1 MKIFQKTLNK
11 KVTFKGISLHAGEL
25 TTINLLPA
33 KINQGIIFKR
43 IDLKNSK
50 PIPALWNN
58 VKVANLCTM
67 IKNSNG
73 DSISTIEHLMFA
85 LYALEI
91 TNVMIE
97 VDGPEIPILDGSS
110 LLFIQELITSGLN
123 EQKTEI
129 PQLDI
134 KNSVEIIEQNKFIK
148 YEPNQNKYLEIDYTL
163 DYNDQ
168 LIKKQ
173 RKVVKNIQK
182 NYKEIFN
189 ARTFCHQEDLEK
201 IFAMGLAKGGS
212 LDNAIVIS
220 GKKVLNQEGL
230 RYKDEFVRHKILD
243 CAGDLYLSGFFIKGK
258 ITCNQGGHELTNK
271 LLRKIFSN
279 SKNYKLKMP
288 NNLIKNKKISKID
301 NNLRYKVAI

>member
-1 MKIFQKTLNK
+1 MKILQKTLNK
-11 KVTFKGISLHAGEL
+11 KISFKGIALHTGIV

-33 KINQGIIFKR
+33 KIDQGIIFKR
-43 IDLKNSK
+43 IDLKNSE

-67 IKNSNG
+67 IKNFKG

-91 TNVMIE
+91 TNVIIE
-97 VDGPEIPILDGSS
+97 VHGPEIPILDGSS
-110 LLFIQELITSGLN
+110 LLFIQELIGCGLK
-123 EQKTEI
+123 EQKNWI
-129 PQLDI
+129 PELKI
-134 KNSVEIIEQNKFIK
+134 KKSVEIVEQNKFIK
-148 YEPNQNKYLEIDYTL
+148 YEPNQTKYLEIDYTL
-163 DYNDQ
+163 DYKDQ

-173 RKVVKNIQK
+173 RKIIKNVQS

-220 GKKVLNQEGL
+220 GKKILNQEGL
-230 RYKDEFVRHKILD
+230 RHKDEFVRHKILD

-271 LLRKIFSN
+271 LLQKILSN
-279 SKNYKLKMP
+279 KKNYTIS
-288 NNLIKNKKISKID
+288 NISNYYEKKIMTNIKSNID
-301 NNLRYKVAI
+301 YGKGF

>member
-1 MKIFQKTLNK
+1 VKILQKTLNK
-11 KVTFKGISLHAGEL
+11 KISFKGIALHTGIV

-33 KINQGIIFKR
+33 KIDQGIIFKR
-43 IDLKNSK
+43 IDLKNSE

-67 IKNSNG
+67 IKNFKG

-91 TNVMIE
+91 TNVIIE
-97 VDGPEIPILDGSS
+97 VHGPEIPILDGSS
-110 LLFIQELITSGLN
+110 LLFIQELIGCGLK
-123 EQKTEI
+123 EQKNWI
-129 PQLDI
+129 PELKI
-134 KNSVEIIEQNKFIK
+134 KKSVEIVEQNKFIK
-148 YEPNQNKYLEIDYTL
+148 YEPNQTKYLEIDYTL
-163 DYNDQ
+163 DYKDQ

-173 RKVVKNIQK
+173 RKIIKNVQS

-220 GKKVLNQEGL
+220 GKKILNQEGL
-230 RYKDEFVRHKILD
+230 RHKDEFVRHKILD

-271 LLRKIFSN
+271 LLQKILSN
-279 SKNYKLKMP
+279 KKNYTIS
-288 NNLIKNKKISKID
+288 NISNYYEKKIMTNIKSNID
-301 NNLRYKVAI
+301 YGKGF

>member
-1 MKIFQKTLNK
+1 MKILQKTLNK
-11 KVTFKGISLHAGEL
+11 KVTLSGISLHAGVV
-25 TTINLLPA
+25 TTVHLFPA
-33 KINQGIIFKR
+33 KINHGIVFKR
-43 IDLKNSK
+43 IDLNNSK

-67 IKNSNG
+67 IKNSKG

-110 LLFIQELITSGLN
+110 LLFIQELITSGLS

-129 PQLDI
+129 PQLEI
-134 KNSVEIIEQNKFIK
+134 KNSIEIIEQNKFIK

-163 DYNDQ
+163 DYKDQ

-173 RKVVKNIQK
+173 RKVVKNIQN
-182 NYKEIFN
+182 NYKEVFN

-230 RYKDEFVRHKILD
+230 RYKDEFARHKILD

-279 SKNYKLKMP
+279 SKNYKVKIP

-301 NNLRYKVAI
+301 NNLTFKVAI

>member
-1 MKIFQKTLNK
+1 VKIFQKTLNK
-11 KVTFKGISLHAGEL
+11 KVTFKGISLHAGEV

-50 PIPALWNN
+50 PTLASWNN

-67 IKNSNG
+67 IKNSKG
-73 DSISTIEHLMFA
+73 ESVSTIEHLMFA

-91 TNVMIE
+91 TNVTIE

-110 LLFIQELITSGLN
+110 LLFIQELITSGIS
-123 EQKTEI
+123 EQKTEMPELI
-129 PQLDI
+129 I
-134 KNSVEIIEQNKFIK
+134 NNSVEVVEQNKFIK

-163 DYNDQ
+163 DYKDQ

-173 RKVVKNIQK
+173 RKVVKNIQ
-182 NYKEIFN
+182 NSYKEIYN

-271 LLRKIFSN
+271 LLQKILSN
-279 SKNYKLKMP
+279 PKNYTINNMEKSLKKKLITTAKP
-288 NNLIKNKKISKID
+288 NIS
-301 NNLRYKVAI
+301 YKVAI

>member
-1 MKIFQKTLNK
+1 MKILQKTLNQ
-11 KVTFKGISLHAGEL
+11 KVTFTGISLHSGVV
-25 TTINLLPA
+25 TSINLLPT
-33 KINQGIIFKR
+33 KINDGIVFKR
-43 IDLKNSK
+43 VDIKNSK
-50 PIPALWNN
+50 PIRALWSN
-58 VKVANLCTM
+58 VKGANLCTT
-67 IKNSNG
+67 IKNTRG

-91 TNVMIE
+91 TNVIVE

-110 LLFIQELITSGLN
+110 LLFIQKIISSGLK

-129 PQLDI
+129 QEFEI
-134 KNSVEIIEQNKFIK
+134 KNSVKIIENNKFIK

-163 DYNDQ
+163 DYKDQ

-173 RKVVKNIQK
+173 RKVVKNVQN

-220 GKKVLNQEGL
+220 GKKILNQEGL

-243 CAGDLYLSGFFIKGK
+243 CAGDLYLSGFFLKGK

-271 LLRKIFSN
+271 LLQKIFSD
-279 SKNYKLKMP
+279 S
-288 NNLIKNKKISKID
+288 NNFLLEKKIQKI
-301 NNLRYKVAI
+301 

>member
-1 MKIFQKTLNK
+1 
-11 KVTFKGISLHAGEL
+11 
-25 TTINLLPA
+25 
-33 KINQGIIFKR
+33 
-43 IDLKNSK
+43 
-50 PIPALWNN
+50 
-58 VKVANLCTM
+58 
-67 IKNSNG
+67 
-73 DSISTIEHLMFA
+73 
-85 LYALEI
+85 
-91 TNVMIE
+91 MIE

-163 DYNDQ
+163 DYKDQ

-173 RKVVKNIQK
+173 RKLVKNIQN

-189 ARTFCHQEDLEK
+189 ARTYCHQEDLEK

-230 RYKDEFVRHKILD
+230 RYKD
-243 CAGDLYLSGFFIKGK
+243 
-258 ITCNQGGHELTNK
+258 
-271 LLRKIFSN
+271 
-279 SKNYKLKMP
+279 
-288 NNLIKNKKISKID
+288 
-301 NNLRYKVAI
+301 

>member
-1 MKIFQKTLNK
+1 VKTSQKTLNK
-11 KVTFKGISLHAGEL
+11 IITFNGISLHAGVV

-33 KINQGIIFKR
+33 KINHGIVFKR
-43 IDLKNSK
+43 VDIKNSK
-50 PIPALWNN
+50 PIRALWNN

-67 IKNSNG
+67 IKNSKG

-85 LYALEI
+85 LYALKI
-91 TNVMIE
+91 TNVIIE

-110 LLFIQELITSGLN
+110 LLFIQKIITSGLN

-129 PQLDI
+129 QELEI

-163 DYNDQ
+163 DYKDQ

-173 RKVVKNIQK
+173 RKVVKNVQN

-220 GKKVLNQEGL
+220 GKKILNQEGL

-243 CAGDLYLSGFFIKGK
+243 CAGDLYLSGFFLKGK

-271 LLRKIFSN
+271 LLQKIFSD
-279 SKNYKLKMP
+279 S
-288 NNLIKNKKISKID
+288 NNFLLEKKIQKI
-301 NNLRYKVAI
+301 

>member
-11 KVTFKGISLHAGEL
+11 KVTFKGISLHAGEV

-50 PIPALWNN
+50 SIPALWKN
-58 VKVANLCTM
+58 VKVANLCTV
-67 IKNSNG
+67 IKNANG
-73 DSISTIEHLMFA
+73 ESVSTIEHLMFA
-85 LYALEI
+85 FYVTGI
-91 TNVMIE
+91 TNVTIE

-110 LLFIQELITSGLN
+110 KLFVEKLN
-123 EQKTEI
+123 
-129 PQLDI
+129 P
-134 KNSVEIIEQNKFIK
+134 SEIIEQEDEIRELKIKYPVEVKEEKKFIK
-148 YEPNQNKYLEIDYTL
+148 YEPIQNNFLEIDYTL
-163 DYNDQ
+163 EYKDQ

-173 RKVVKNIQK
+173 RKIIKNIHR
-182 NYKEIFN
+182 NYNEISN

-220 GKKVLNQEGL
+220 GKKILNQDGL

-243 CAGDLYLSGFFIKGK
+243 CIGDLYLSGFFINGK
-258 ITCNQGGHELTNK
+258 IKCSQGGHELTYK
-271 LLRKIFSN
+271 LLKKILSN
-279 SKNYKLKMP
+279 KKNYC
-288 NNLIKNKKISKID
+288 IKNFSKKTIT
-301 NNLRYKVAI
+301 NLDMGYKLVI

>member
-11 KVTFKGISLHAGEL
+11 KVTFKGISLHTGVV

-50 PIPALWNN
+50 PIQALWNN

-148 YEPNQNKYLEIDYTL
+148 YQPNQNKYLEIDYTI
-163 DYNDQ
+163 DYKDQ

-173 RKVVKNIQK
+173 RKVVKNIQN

-271 LLRKIFSN
+271 LLIKIFSN

-288 NNLIKNKKISKID
+288 SNLIKNKKISKID

>member
-1 MKIFQKTLNK
+1 MKTSQKTLNK
-11 KVTFKGISLHAGEL
+11 IITFNGISLHAGVV

-33 KINQGIIFKR
+33 KINHGIVFKR
-43 IDLKNSK
+43 VDIKNSK
-50 PIPALWNN
+50 PIRALWNN

-67 IKNSNG
+67 IKNSMG

-85 LYALEI
+85 LYALKI
-91 TNVMIE
+91 TNVIIE

-110 LLFIQELITSGLN
+110 LLFVQELITSGLN

-129 PQLDI
+129 PQLYI

-163 DYNDQ
+163 DYKDQ

-173 RKVVKNIQK
+173 RKVVKNVQN

-220 GKKVLNQEGL
+220 GNKVLNQEGL

-243 CAGDLYLSGFFIKGK
+243 CAGDLYLSGFFLKGK

-271 LLRKIFSN
+271 LLQKIFS
-279 SKNYKLKMP
+279 
-288 NNLIKNKKISKID
+288 D
-301 NNLRYKVAI
+301 NNNYQLKKT

>member
-1 MKIFQKTLNK
+1 MKILQKTLNK
-11 KVTFKGISLHAGEL
+11 KISFKGIALHTGIV

-33 KINQGIIFKR
+33 KIDQGIIFKR
-43 IDLKNSK
+43 IDLKNSE

-67 IKNSNG
+67 IKNFKG

-91 TNVMIE
+91 TNVIIE
-97 VDGPEIPILDGSS
+97 VHGPEIPILDGSS
-110 LLFIQELITSGLN
+110 LLFIQELIGCGLK
-123 EQKTEI
+123 EQKNWI
-129 PQLDI
+129 PELKI
-134 KNSVEIIEQNKFIK
+134 KKSVEIVEQNKFIK
-148 YEPNQNKYLEIDYTL
+148 YEPNQTKYLEIDYTL
-163 DYNDQ
+163 DYKDQ

-173 RKVVKNIQK
+173 RKIIKNVQS

-220 GKKVLNQEGL
+220 GKKILNQEGL
-230 RYKDEFVRHKILD
+230 RHKDEFVRHKILD

-271 LLRKIFSN
+271 LLQKILSNKKNYTISNISN
-279 SKNYKLKMP
+279 SYE
-288 NNLIKNKKISKID
+288 KKIMTNIKSNID
-301 NNLRYKVAI
+301 YGKGF

>member
-50 PIPALWNN
+50 PIPALWKN

-163 DYNDQ
+163 DYKDQ

-173 RKVVKNIQK
+173 RKVVKNIQN

-212 LDNAIVIS
+212 LDNAIVIF

-279 SKNYKLKMP
+279 SKNYKLKIP

>member
-50 PIPALWNN
+50 PIPALWKN

-91 TNVMIE
+91 TNVIIE

-129 PQLDI
+129 PQLYI

-163 DYNDQ
+163 DYKDQ

-173 RKVVKNIQK
+173 RKVVKNIQD

>member
-1 MKIFQKTLNK
+1 VKILQKTLNK
-11 KVTFKGISLHAGEL
+11 KVTFKGISLHAGEV
-25 TTINLLPA
+25 TIINLLPA

-50 PIPALWNN
+50 PIPALWKN

-173 RKVVKNIQK
+173 RKVVKNIQN

-288 NNLIKNKKISKID
+288 SNLIKNKKISKID

>member
-11 KVTFKGISLHAGEL
+11 KVTFKGISLHTGVV

-50 PIPALWNN
+50 HINASWNN

-67 IKNSNG
+67 IKNTKGESV
-73 DSISTIEHLMFA
+73 STIEHLMFA

-91 TNVMIE
+91 TNITIE

-110 LLFIQELITSGLN
+110 LLFIQELISSGIS
-123 EQKTEI
+123 EQKSEMPELI
-129 PQLDI
+129 I
-134 KNSVEIIEQNKFIK
+134 NNSVEVVEQNKFIK

-163 DYNDQ
+163 DYKDQ

-173 RKVVKNIQK
+173 RKVVKNIQ
-182 NYKEIFN
+182 NSYKEIYN
-189 ARTFCHQEDLEK
+189 ARTYCHQEDLEK

-230 RYKDEFVRHKILD
+230 RHKDEFVRHKILD

-271 LLRKIFSN
+271 LLHKVFSN
-279 SKNYKLKMP
+279 SKNYELKNMEKS
-288 NNLIKNKKISKID
+288 LKKKNYFI
-301 NNLRYKVAI
+301 